1 MISPNPFIAAALFI
15 GLAPVVGILITG
27 LDRILTARM
36 QGRVGPPVLQPWYDI
51 RKLFQKR
58 QVAVWGAQS
67 FFIFCYL
74 IFIIFTGALFFGGGD
89 ILLVIFAFTL
99 GHVFLVLGAYVS
111 YSPYAHIGAE
121 RELIQLM
128 AVEPMIIIAAIG
140 LYQVNGSFLVGD
152 MAQHSGMPI
161 LLLPGVFL
169 GFIYILTFK
178 LRKSPFD
185 LATSH
190 HAHQELV
197 KGSTTEFSGWTL
209 AMVELAHM
217 YELVVMLG
225 FIWLFFGANLI
236 LCAGAIAVIMILE
249 ILVDNCTSR
258 IRWQDAMTSAW
269 FVTLV
274 AGAGNIFALSIM

>member
-1 MISPNPFIAAALFI
+1 MNPFLAAALFI
-15 GLAPVVGILITG
+15 ILAPVVGVLITG

-51 RKLFQKR
+51 RKLFQKK

-74 IFIIFTGALFFGGGD
+74 IFIIFTGALFFAGGD

-128 AVEPMIIIAAIG
+128 AVEPMIIIVAIG
-140 LYQVNGSFLVGD
+140 LYQVNDSFLVGD
-152 MAQHSGMPI
+152 MINHPGLPI

-197 KGSTTEFSGWTL
+197 KGSTTEFSGFTL
-209 AMVELAHM
+209 GMIELAHI

-225 FIWLFFGANLI
+225 FIWLFFGNNLF
-236 LCAGAIAVIMILE
+236 LSAVAIVVIMVLE

-258 IRWQDAMTSAW
+258 VRWQDAITSAW

-274 AGAGNIFALSIM
+274 AGAGTSLPFQ

>member
-1 MISPNPFIAAALFI
+1 VIPVDSFIAAGLFI
-15 GLAPVVGILITG
+15 ILAPVVGILITG

-128 AVEPMIIIAAIG
+128 AVEPMIIISAIG

-152 MAQHSGMPI
+152 MAQHPGLPI

-209 AMVELAHM
+209 AMVELAHI

-258 IRWQDAMTSAW
+258 IRWQDAMASAW

>member
-1 MISPNPFIAAALFI
+1 MSQFDPFLAAGLFI
-15 GLAPVVGILITG
+15 ILAPVVGVLITG

-36 QGRVGPPVLQPWYDI
+36 QGRVGPPVLQPLYDI
-51 RKLFQKR
+51 GKLFQKR

-74 IFIIFTGALFFGGGD
+74 IFIIFRGTLLCRGD

-140 LYQVNGSFLVGD
+140 LYQVNGSFLVGE
-152 MAQHSGMPI
+152 MAINPGLPI

-169 GFIYILTFK
+169 VYLLHSHVQKPENHHLT
-178 LRKSPFD
+178 LRP
-185 LATSH
+185 H
-190 HAHQELV
+190 
-197 KGSTTEFSGWTL
+197 
-209 AMVELAHM
+209 
-217 YELVVMLG
+217 
-225 FIWLFFGANLI
+225 
-236 LCAGAIAVIMILE
+236 IMH
-249 ILVDNCTSR
+249 TRS
-258 IRWQDAMTSAW
+258 W
-269 FVTLV
+269 
-274 AGAGNIFALSIM
+274 

>member
-1 MISPNPFIAAALFI
+1 MNPFLTAAVFI
-15 GLAPVVGILITG
+15 ILAPVVGILITG

-51 RKLFQKR
+51 RKLIQKK

-74 IFIIFTGALFFGGGD
+74 IFIIFTGALFFAGGD

-99 GHVFLVLGAYVS
+99 AHVFLVLGAYVS

-140 LYQVNGSFLVGD
+140 LYQVNDSFLIGE
-152 MAQHSGMPI
+152 MADHPGMPI

-197 KGSTTEFSGWTL
+197 KGSTTEFSGRTL
-209 AMVELAHM
+209 AMVELAHI

-236 LCAGAIAVIMILE
+236 LCALAIVVIMFLE

-258 IRWQDAMTSAW
+258 VRWQDAMISAW